1 MSTSDKK
8 ENRLGEI
15 VKFLV
20 SGGICWVV
28 QTVFLALLRDGL
40 GMDTLIALAIAFL
53 LATVANYLLAVLWI
67 WPSAKGSGSAVRLG
81 FLITSLIG
89 LFLNE
94 LLMWIFRIVFGED
107 RILFFVFGAV
117 FNPICESVCCWS
129 CWGCFGPNEQLGN
142 PTCQSD
148 REEEEKIPRCG
159 GDGSTP
165 EETPLD
171 RVE

>member
-1 MSTSDKK
+1 MSISEKK

-15 VKFLV
+15 LKFLV

-40 GMDTLIALAIAFL
+40 GMDTLIALAMAFL

-94 LLMWIFRIVFGED
+94 LLMWIFRLIFGGVSGGEFL
-107 RILFFVFGAV
+107 RAQ
-117 FNPICESVCCWS
+117 
-129 CWGCFGPNEQLGN
+129 GP
-142 PTCQSD
+142 
-148 REEEEKIPRCG
+148 
-159 GDGSTP
+159 GDI
-165 EETPLD
+165 
-171 RVE
+171 